1 MKTIIAKIDK
11 DNLKDGFATGC
22 LEQAGEIIRNGG
34 LVAFPTETVYG
45 LGANALDEEA
55 AKKVYEAKGRPS
67 DNPLI
72 VHISNLNM
80 LDDIVT
86 QVPEVAKKLMD
97 AFWPGPMTL
106 IFNKSELV
114 PKGTTGGLNTVAVRF
129 PNHPI
134 ALELIEKSGVSIAA
148 PSANLSGKPSPTMG
162 EHVIDDLDG
171 RIDMIIDGGMVGMG
185 LESTI
190 IDVTCETPMI
200 LRPGFITYEMIKD
213 VIGEVGVDKA
223 ILSKPTADFKPKA
236 PGMKYRHYAPEA
248 DYSIYRG
255 TAEKVADK
263 IITLANEKAD
273 KGLKTGVIT
282 VDQHLNLYQGKLN
295 KDIMVVSLGNLD
307 KPETIANML
316 FKTLRD
322 FDKAGTK
329 FIFGEAFSQHNVG
342 WAIMNRL
349 TKAAGYNIIDV

>member
-11 DNLKDGFATGC
+11 DNLKDDFAVSQ
-22 LEQAGEIIRNGG
+22 LEKAGEIIRRGG

-106 IFNKSELV
+106 IFNKSGLV

-190 IDVTCETPMI
+190 IDVTSETPMI

-263 IITLANEKAD
+263 IIMLANEKAD
-273 KGLKTGVIT
+273 RGFKTGVIT

-322 FDKAGTK
+322 FDKADTK
-329 FIFGEAFSQHNVG
+329 YIFGEAFSQHNVG

>member
-1 MKTIIAKIDK
+1 MKTIIVKIDK
-11 DNLKDGFATGC
+11 DNLKDDFAVSQ
-22 LEQAGEIIRNGG
+22 LEKAGEIIRNGG

-106 IFNKSELV
+106 IFNKSGLV
-114 PKGTTGGLNTVAVRF
+114 PKGTTGGLDTVAVRF

-171 RIDMIIDGGMVGMG
+171 RIDMIIDGGMEGMG

-190 IDVTCETPMI
+190 IDVTSKTPMI

-263 IITLANEKAD
+263 IIMLANEKAD
-273 KGLKTGVIT
+273 KGFKTGVIT
-282 VDQHLNLYQGKLN
+282 VDQHLNLYQRKLN